1 MAKEKLSEGFFNEI
15 LEFGFDKATNGVL
28 GFVSAQELAKD
39 YLKQCEDPVACA
51 KSLVRWQMFKASVSG
66 FLSGVG
72 GGLLLPVTITANIS
86 TVLVLQLRMISAIAV
101 MGGYDVK
108 DDRVKALITLCL
120 VGKGASDVLK
130 QVGVKSSQQITTS
143 VIQSISSTSLIKIN
157 QKVGF
162 RLFTKFG
169 SSGVINLSRL
179 IPIIGGVVMAIF
191 DLSSTKAVGNFAIRT
206 FLKGSA
212 SKR

>member
-15 LEFGFDKATNGVL
+15 LEFGFDKAANGVL

-39 YLKQCEDPVACA
+39 YLKQSEDPVTCA
-51 KSLVRWQMFKASVSG
+51 KSLIRWQMFKASLSG
-66 FLSGVG
+66 FLAGVG

-101 MGGYDVK
+101 IGGHDLK
-108 DDRVKALITLCL
+108 DDRVKALVNLCL

-143 VIQSISSTSLIKIN
+143 VIHGISSKALIKIN
-157 QKVGF
+157 QK
-162 RLFTKFG
+162 LT
-169 SSGVINLSRL
+169 
-179 IPIIGGVVMAIF
+179 IIVNHFFIE
-191 DLSSTKAVGNFAIRT
+191 
-206 FLKGSA
+206 
-212 SKR
+212 